1 MGFFRSL
8 VSPVAF
14 SRTTEPTADAWYDSS
29 GWMNAGSY
37 GASINLALHLSAV
50 MACTRAIAQPTAMV
64 PLHIL
69 EYMQAGGRRRA
80 PEHPLYS
87 LLHDAASPEM
97 TAQEFR
103 EYIVAHAFLRGAGY
117 ARILPDDVT
126 GYPIGKLV
134 PIHSDHVIIE
144 RLPSGKLRYR
154 VQEPG
159 RPAEVLLY
167 DEVFKV
173 RGLSVDGVT
182 GVSFVEFAARTMR
195 LSNAIEEYQLK
206 HYTKG
211 GAPRGILQHKVELG
225 GDTRKKMEAEFAA
238 KVTGMDNMFATP
250 VLPPSL
256 EWKQI
261 GVSDKDAETLGKMQ
275 FQLGEYE
282 RWSGVPAHVIADLM
296 RSTNNNIE
304 EQAIEYVQYCLLPW
318 GVRVEQ
324 SVARDLITNP
334 RRFRAEHLW
343 DVLLKGQTKERYE
356 AYNLAWW
363 MSINE
368 KRERENM
375 NPVEGGDDLIVP
387 LNMTRLRDLGA
398 DAAVSPPPALPREN
412 PRARLFA
419 LDAARRVV
427 TQELRAVEKAALEH
441 ADDGIAWER
450 WLREFYGRHERQY
463 ELILRLPAAEAH
475 EIAERHRLTLLRDGA
490 RAAESWEEAEVPVL
504 AGMALHD
511 GAAPQS
517 ADSEE
522 LVIVRDA
529 DGRSGGAFN
538 RRE

>member
-1 MGFFRSL
+1 MGIFRSL
-8 VSPVAF
+8 LAPSAF

-29 GWMNAGSY
+29 GWMNAGTF
-37 GASINLALHLSAV
+37 GASINLSLHLSAV

-64 PLHIL
+64 PLITY
-69 EYMQAGGRRRA
+69 EYLSNGGKVRA
-80 PEHPLYS
+80 PAHPLYA
-87 LLHDAASPEM
+87 LLHDAANPEM

-103 EYIVAHAFLRGAGY
+103 EYMLAHAFLRGAGY
-117 ARILPDDVT
+117 ARILPDDFT
-126 GYPIGKLV
+126 GYPVGKLV

-144 RLPSGKLRYR
+144 RLPSGSLRYR

-159 RPAEVLLY
+159 KREEVLLF

-195 LSNAIEEYQLK
+195 LSNAMEEYQLK

-211 GAPRGILQHKVELG
+211 GAPRGVLQHRVEMG
-225 GDTRKKMEAEFAA
+225 PEQRKKLETEFQGKVSGME
-238 KVTGMDNMFATP
+238 NMFSTP

-304 EQAIEYVQYCLLPW
+304 EQAIEYVMYCLNAW
-318 GVRVEQ
+318 GTRFEQ
-324 SVARDLITNP
+324 SVVRDLITHP
-334 RRFRAEHLW
+334 GKYRAEHLW
-343 DVLLKGQTKERYE
+343 DALLKGRTKDRFE

-368 KRERENM
+368 KRQRENM
-375 NPVEGGDDLIVP
+375 NPVDGGDDLIVP
-387 LNMTRLRDLGA
+387 LNMTRLQDLGA
-398 DAAVSPPPALPREN
+398 EAAAPAPAAMPRDN

-419 LDAARRVV
+419 MDAARRVV
-427 TQELRAVEKAALEH
+427 TAECRAVEKAAVEH
-441 ADDGIAWER
+441 ANDGIAWEK
-450 WLREFYGRHERQY
+450 WLREFYVKHERQM
-463 ELILRLPAAEAH
+463 EIILRLPAAEAH
-475 EIAERHRLTLLRDGA
+475 DVAERHRLTLLRDGA
-490 RAAESWEEAEVPVL
+490 RAAENWEETEVPTL
-504 AGMALHD
+504 AGMALND
-511 GAAPQS
+511 GAANRE
-517 ADSEE
+517 SEE
-522 LVIVRDA
+522 LVVVRDA
-529 DGRSGGAFN
+529 DGRAAGIRKVTTHA
-538 RRE
+538 

>member
-1 MGFFRSL
+1 MGFIRSL
-8 VSPVAF
+8 VAPVAF

-29 GWMNAGSY
+29 GWMNAGTY

-69 EYMQAGGRRRA
+69 EYMPGGGRRRA

-87 LLHDAASPEM
+87 VLHDAANPEM

-103 EYIVAHAFLRGAGY
+103 EYMVAHAFLRGAGY
-117 ARILPDDVT
+117 ARILPDAN
-126 GYPIGKLV
+126 GYPAGMLV

-159 RPAEVLLY
+159 QREEVLLF
-167 DEVFKV
+167 DEVFNI
-173 RGLSVDGVT
+173 RGFSVDGVT

-195 LSNAIEEYQLK
+195 LTNAIEEYQLK

-211 GAPRGILQHKVELG
+211 GAPRGVLQHRVEMG
-225 GDTRKKMEAEFAA
+225 PEARKKMEAEFQA
-238 KVTGMDNMFATP
+238 KTSGMENMFSTP
-250 VLPPSL
+250 ILPPSL

-261 GVSDKDAETLGKMQ
+261 GVTDKDAETLSKMQ

-282 RWSGVPAHVIADLM
+282 RWSGVPAHVISDLM

-324 SVARDLITNP
+324 SVSRDLIINT
-334 RRFRAEHLW
+334 RRFKAEHLW

-375 NPVEGGDDLIVP
+375 NPVDGGDDLIVP
-387 LNMTRLRDLGA
+387 LNMTRLQDLGA
-398 DAAVSPPPALPREN
+398 EAAAPEPATLPREN

-427 TQELRAVEKAALEH
+427 TAECRAVEKAALEH

-450 WLREFYGRHERQY
+450 WLREFYGKHERQY

-475 EIAERHRLTLLRDGA
+475 DVAERHRLTLLRDGA
-490 RAAESWEEAEVPVL
+490 RAAEHWEETEVPQL
-504 AGMALHD
+504 AGMALSD
-511 GAAPQS
+511 
-517 ADSEE
+517 
-522 LVIVRDA
+522 
-529 DGRSGGAFN
+529 
-538 RRE
+538 